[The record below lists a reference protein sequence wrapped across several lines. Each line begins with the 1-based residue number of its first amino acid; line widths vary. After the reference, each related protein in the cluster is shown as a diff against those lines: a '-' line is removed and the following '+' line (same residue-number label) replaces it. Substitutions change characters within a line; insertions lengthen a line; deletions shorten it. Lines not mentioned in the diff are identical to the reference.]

1 MAVLIQL
8 KGELAGVRLNIDKE
22 RFSIG
27 RGMENDVSIDD
38 ELVSK
43 VHAVIE
49 IMENK
54 EEHGFDYFIQDQNST
69 NGLYVNDNKVQ
80 QHRLRHGDIIRI
92 GLNNFQFQH
101 DAKNNPEETMQLQKT
116 WIPGV
121 FYTKKKSKP

>member
-1 MAVLIQL
+1 MAVLVQL
-8 KGELAGVRLNIDKE
+8 KEGHAGVRLHIDKE

-27 RGMENDVSIDD
+27 RGVENDLSIDD

-43 VHAVIE
+43 LHAVIE
-49 IMENK
+49 IVANQQQQ
-54 EEHGFDYFIQDQNST
+54 GFDYLIQDHNST

-121 FYTKKKSKP
+121 FYTKKKSKS